1 MSNIGN
7 SNTRNGTLASG
18 QTVANSGFILKM
30 ASGVLT
36 VAGGSASADS
46 DTPFAVSLD
55 ESSRDSD
62 NALLAAGTVTYC
74 PSGGVIWMR
83 ADAGTYNLGANV
95 FLSDAT
101 AGYADATQGSG
112 ATVLGMYVGDH
123 AKVVVAGE
131 LVPINTNNSTW

>member
-1 MSNIGN
+1 MSIIGN

-30 ASGVLT
+30 AAGVLT
-36 VAGGSASADS
+36 VAGGSSSADA

-55 ESSRDSD
+55 ESSRDVD
-62 NALLAAGTVTYC
+62 GALVAAGTVTYC

-83 ADAGTYNLGANV
+83 ADAGTYNLGATV
-95 FLSDAT
+95 YLSDT
-101 AGYADATQGSG
+101 VAGRVDATQSSG
-112 ATVLGMYVGDH
+112 ATAIGMYVGDH

-131 LVPINTNNSTW
+131 LVPINTNNSSW